1 MDALYPV
8 IGGRRLICHSEVD
21 TLHEP
26 YALILD
32 TNVIKDIGSFYFG
45 HRQISP
51 KLRQLLSYIRSQCRA
66 TRMSLGAAG
75 VCYRLGL
82 TELSLRRN
90 NGVNYSQFRNYG
102 SAVCKLITCGE
113 DEFA

>member
-51 KLRQLLSYIRSQCRA
+51 KLRQLLSYIVANVERHECLLARQ
-66 TRMSLGAAG
+66 
-75 VCYRLGL
+75 
-82 TELSLRRN
+82 
-90 NGVNYSQFRNYG
+90 
-102 SAVCKLITCGE
+102 
-113 DEFA
+113 EFAIDLD

>member
-32 TNVIKDIGSFYFG
+32 TNVIKDIGSFFLV
-45 HRQISP
+45 ID
-51 KLRQLLSYIRSQCRA
+51 KLVQ
-66 TRMSLGAAG
+66 
-75 VCYRLGL
+75 
-82 TELSLRRN
+82 
-90 NGVNYSQFRNYG
+90 NYG
-102 SAVCKLITCGE
+102 NS
-113 DEFA
+113 

>member
-45 HRQISP
+45 HR
-51 KLRQLLSYIRSQCRA
+51 
-66 TRMSLGAAG
+66 
-75 VCYRLGL
+75 
-82 TELSLRRN
+82 
-90 NGVNYSQFRNYG
+90 
-102 SAVCKLITCGE
+102 
-113 DEFA
+113 